1 MWKKESVRGFAA
13 MALAAFSL
21 GQGAA
26 ARAED
31 ASAYPS
37 RPVTIVVPFGPGG
50 SADVYA
56 RVLAEKLGRE
66 TGKSFIVENRP
77 GAGAVIGTQFV
88 AKAPPDG
95 YTLLMMSNTQTVNES
110 LLRQKPYEL
119 MRDFVAVAPVNEAP
133 LVLVVR
139 SGLAPKTLPE
149 LVRQAKA
156 APGKLNYAS
165 SGTGTPYHM
174 AGELFKSMA
183 GIDVVHI
190 PYKSSGGARTDVL
203 GGQVDLMFDAVTT
216 MSEQARAGKVKALAT
231 TGLMR
236 STVMPDVPTVAEAGV
251 PKYEATIW
259 LGLMAPKATPPAIV
273 ARLNAEVGRI
283 VGSAETA
290 RAWTAQGATPMTMG
304 VPEFTRYLNDDIA
317 KWARI
322 VKLSGAKVDE

>member
-13 MALAAFSL
+13 VALAALSL

-174 AGELFKSMA
+174 AGELFKSIA

-203 GGQVDLMFDAVTT
+203 GGQVDMMFDAVST
-216 MSEQARAGKVKALAT
+216 MTDLIATGKVRALAT
-231 TGLMR
+231 TGKAR
-236 STVMPDVPTVAEAGV
+236 SGVMPDVPTMAELGL
-251 PKYEATIW
+251 PDYTATLW
-259 LGLMAPKATPPAIV
+259 LGILAPKGTPQPIVDSLNQKIAKVVQDPATRALW
-273 ARLNAEVGRI
+273 ARSGI
-283 VGSAETA
+283 DG
-290 RAWTAQGATPMTMG
+290 MTMS
-304 VPEFTRYLNDDIA
+304 PAAFTQYLNQDIA
-317 KWARI
+317 KWRKI
-322 VKLSGAKVDE
+322 VESAHITVD